1 MRAKFGCRQSADRFD
16 ERDTDFES
24 LKTFSGSGHAI
35 NSGAQ
40 S

>member
-1 MRAKFGCRQSADRFD
+1 MFSCRQSADRFD
-16 ERDTDFES
+16 ELYADFDG
-24 LKTFSGSGHAI
+24 LKIFSGSGHAI